1 MLGKIINGQLTYP
14 PHRIILNGMQIFN
27 PTETQLISAGYKPI
41 IEIDMPDD
49 APDGQHYEAQYTD
62 GETQITQ
69 SWVLVKDEPTWVPDE
84 SDIENIRVRKRE
96 EISNTCENTIYNGID
111 IELSNGIKHFS
122 LTQNDQINLLGLQ
135 TEMLDPNKNEFEYHS
150 DGEPCIYYSREDMTK
165 IMVGLMSFK
174 KYQTTYCNSMFD
186 WINDVKTVEELNNIK
201 YGDDIPLEYQSEVLQ
216 NYLMKG

>member
-1 MLGKIINGQLTYP
+1 MIKILAKLVNGAISYAPKKIIIDGKT
-14 PHRIILNGMQIFN
+14 IFN
-27 PTETQLISAGYKPI
+27 PGEELLIELGYKS
-41 IEIDMPDD
+41 IEYNENIYNSYYVEKWIEEDNKIV
-49 APDGQHYEAQYTD
+49 Q
-62 GETQITQ
+62 
-69 SWVLVKDEPTWVPDE
+69 TWILDE

-135 TEMLDPNKNEFEYHS
+135 TEILDPNKNEFEYHS

-186 WINDVKTVEELNNIK
+186 WINDVKTVEELNNIE
-201 YGDDIPLEYQSEVLQ
+201 YGIDIPLEYQSEVLQ